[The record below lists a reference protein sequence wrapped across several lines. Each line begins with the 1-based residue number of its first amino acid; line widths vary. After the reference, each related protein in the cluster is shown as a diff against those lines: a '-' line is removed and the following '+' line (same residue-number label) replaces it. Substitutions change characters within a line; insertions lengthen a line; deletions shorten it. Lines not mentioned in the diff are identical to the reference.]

1 MDRQYHKW
9 EDVTIVIQ
17 AKHVEVLFDVTT
29 PPQPPTIF
37 LESPAIAPTERTRT
51 MNALNPIEQAQ
62 LAINQF
68 LGGLI
73 HEASST
79 SSQIALSLGMF

>member
-1 MDRQYHKW
+1 
-9 EDVTIVIQ
+9 
-17 AKHVEVLFDVTT
+17 
-29 PPQPPTIF
+29 
-37 LESPAIAPTERTRT
+37 